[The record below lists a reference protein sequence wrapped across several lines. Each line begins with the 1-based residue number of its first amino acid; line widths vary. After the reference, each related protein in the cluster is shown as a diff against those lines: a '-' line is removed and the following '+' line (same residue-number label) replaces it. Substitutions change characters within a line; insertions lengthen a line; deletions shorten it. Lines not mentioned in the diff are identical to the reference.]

1 MQAEIPSRA
10 IDHQHKKSVPR
21 PSLGD
26 QERLGGDHIGGRHFP
41 SRPSPTFFLSPPRFS
56 PSPSSLQLHLLLL
69 PPHSSLFT
77 MAASN
82 SLDHLSNR
90 MKLEWHSKLNTEMV
104 PAKNFRRTSIIGT
117 IGMSN
122 SLCSLH

>member
-1 MQAEIPSRA
+1 
-10 IDHQHKKSVPR
+10 
-21 PSLGD
+21 
-26 QERLGGDHIGGRHFP
+26 
-41 SRPSPTFFLSPPRFS
+41 
-56 PSPSSLQLHLLLL
+56 
-69 PPHSSLFT
+69 

-117 IGMSN
+117 IGPKTN
-122 SLCSLH
+122 STEKINALRRGMAILDQEGQEGI

>member
-1 MQAEIPSRA
+1 
-10 IDHQHKKSVPR
+10 
-21 PSLGD
+21 
-26 QERLGGDHIGGRHFP
+26 
-41 SRPSPTFFLSPPRFS
+41 
-56 PSPSSLQLHLLLL
+56 
-69 PPHSSLFT
+69 

-117 IGMSN
+117 IGMCLPRAFGGF
-122 SLCSLH
+122 SLFSRRPKLRPNNLV

>member
-1 MQAEIPSRA
+1 
-10 IDHQHKKSVPR
+10 
-21 PSLGD
+21 
-26 QERLGGDHIGGRHFP
+26 
-41 SRPSPTFFLSPPRFS
+41 
-56 PSPSSLQLHLLLL
+56 
-69 PPHSSLFT
+69 

-117 IGMSN
+117 IGMSLFRA
-122 SLCSLH
+122 SVSFAMVSGSIVLMSIFFRSQDQLDREDQRAPQRYGDTRSGRRQWDID

>member
-1 MQAEIPSRA
+1 
-10 IDHQHKKSVPR
+10 
-21 PSLGD
+21 
-26 QERLGGDHIGGRHFP
+26 
-41 SRPSPTFFLSPPRFS
+41 
-56 PSPSSLQLHLLLL
+56 
-69 PPHSSLFT
+69 

-117 IGMSN
+117 IGMSCSGLGFLSLWLVGAIVLMSIFFFFSGPKTN
-122 SLCSLH
+122 STEKINALRRGMAILDQEGQEGI

>member
-1 MQAEIPSRA
+1 
-10 IDHQHKKSVPR
+10 
-21 PSLGD
+21 
-26 QERLGGDHIGGRHFP
+26 
-41 SRPSPTFFLSPPRFS
+41 
-56 PSPSSLQLHLLLL
+56 
-69 PPHSSLFT
+69 

-117 IGMSN
+117 IGMSHLQN
-122 SLCSLH
+122 LSASSRGRPSMSASDGFKRRKKRFCY